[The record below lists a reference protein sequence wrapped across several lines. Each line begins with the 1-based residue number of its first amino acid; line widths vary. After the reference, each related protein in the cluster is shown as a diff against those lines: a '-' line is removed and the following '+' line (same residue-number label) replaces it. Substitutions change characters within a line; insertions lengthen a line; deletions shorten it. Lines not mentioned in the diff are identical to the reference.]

1 MKVKS
6 SPQRYSDP
14 ASHEPD
20 TAITIVDQWTVQIDG
35 EMYSFDETD
44 VAWPTINA
52 DTNGVIQEAH
62 MEGGELYIT
71 ILRRYSEQ
79 TGCPW
84 DSGAYQ

>member
-1 MKVKS
+1 MKLKY
-6 SPQRYSDP
+6 SPQRYADP
-14 ASHEPD
+14 MSHEPD

-44 VAWPTINA
+44 VAWPTIFT

-71 ILRRYSEQ
+71 ILRRYTVF

-84 DSGAYQ
+84 DTGEYQ

>member
-1 MKVKS
+1 M
-6 SPQRYSDP
+6 
-14 ASHEPD
+14 SHEPD

>member
-1 MKVKS
+1 MKVKY
-6 SPQRYSDP
+6 SPQRYANP
-14 ASHEPD
+14 MSHEPD